1 MRSSPSKTSGWLP
14 DVENSRSLSQI
25 ERSIN
30 GSEKGTLNILSEGYM
45 KETEMKYKRFK
56 DLTERKSRIQGF
68 TTAAARLWQMK
79 LKTKLTSLGN
89 EIRNSKDL
97 GNKIDLLSKQNQV
110 TGAMVLVGTNQ
121 GADGVISKGAIV
133 MSMITE
139 EELEECLK

>member
-30 GSEKGTLNILSEGYM
+30 GSEKGTLNILSEGYL
-45 KETEMKYKRFK
+45 KETKMKYKRFK

>member
-1 MRSSPSKTSGWLP
+1 
-14 DVENSRSLSQI
+14 
-25 ERSIN
+25 
-30 GSEKGTLNILSEGYM
+30 
-45 KETEMKYKRFK
+45 
-56 DLTERKSRIQGF
+56 
-68 TTAAARLWQMK
+68 MK

-139 EELEECLK
+139 EELEECLR

>member
-30 GSEKGTLNILSEGYM
+30 GSEKGTLNISSEGYM

>member
-139 EELEECLK
+139 EELEECLR

>member
-1 MRSSPSKTSGWLP
+1 MRSSPSKASGWLP

-30 GSEKGTLNILSEGYM
+30 GSEKGTLNILSEGYL
-45 KETEMKYKRFK
+45 KETKMKYKRFK

-139 EELEECLK
+139 EELEECLR